1 MFTGPGEILIAPETW
16 GDIVPIVL
24 DGSAVWKTGKH
35 AFLAATSGITREY
48 KSQGIGKGLCTSS
61 SFPLSL
67 FLLLRSF
74 IFLSFSPARENQ
86 VDRREREREK
96 KREQEEHSV

>member
-1 MFTGPGEILIAPETW
+1 MSESVFTGPGEILIAPETW

-48 KSQGIGKGLCTSS
+48 KSQGIGKGLCTSAT
-61 SFPLSL
+61 L
-67 FLLLRSF
+67 FSHDVRCV
-74 IFLSFSPARENQ
+74 IDWYGRGCY
-86 VDRREREREK
+86 
-96 KREQEEHSV
+96 